1 MSRGWRLVRK
11 EGYDRRNNMVLLLT
25 QAVVLRWKVLT
36 ARLSHRYS
44 LFRHHCSTIDF
55 HPKDSS

>member
-1 MSRGWRLVRK
+1 MVRK

-25 QAVVLRWKVLT
+25 QAVVLGWKVLT